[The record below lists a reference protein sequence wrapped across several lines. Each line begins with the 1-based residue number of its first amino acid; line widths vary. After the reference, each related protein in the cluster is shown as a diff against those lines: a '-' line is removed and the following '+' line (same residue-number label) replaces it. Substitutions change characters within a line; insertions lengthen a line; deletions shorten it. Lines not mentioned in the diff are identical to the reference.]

1 MYVLVVF
8 RILIKRKA
16 NKKQKQKSLQYH
28 KHKQTNK
35 KSTKY
40 YFSFRFDNFL
50 SAFAA
55 AFLKPCAAAHRSNK
69 KKLFLISLVLV
80 VLAEETSTT

>member
-8 RILIKRKA
+8 RILIKGKQ

-28 KHKQTNK
+28 KHKQNNKQK

-40 YFSFRFDNFL
+40 YFSFRFEHFL
-50 SAFAA
+50 SASAV
-55 AFLKPCAAAHRSNK
+55 AFLKPVRGGGP
-69 KKLFLISLVLV
+69 L
-80 VLAEETSTT
+80 

>member
-8 RILIKRKA
+8 RILIKWKA
-16 NKKQKQKSLQYH
+16 KTKNRNKNHYNIININKQ
-28 KHKQTNK
+28 QTKK

-50 SAFAA
+50 SVRPASPRRPHL
-55 AFLKPCAAAHRSNK
+55 LKPCAQGRATLTK
-69 KKLFLISLVLV
+69 KKNCF
-80 VLAEETSTT
+80 

>member
-8 RILIKRKA
+8 RILIKGKQAKNR
-16 NKKQKQKSLQYH
+16 NKNHYNIININNKQ
-28 KHKQTNK
+28 K

-50 SAFAA
+50 SASAA
-55 AFLKPCAAAHRSNK
+55 AFLKPVRGGGP
-69 KKLFLISLVLV
+69 L
-80 VLAEETSTT
+80 

>member
-8 RILIKRKA
+8 RILIKGKQT
-16 NKKQKQKSLQYH
+16 KKQKQNHYNIININ
-28 KHKQTNK
+28 KQTYK

-55 AFLKPCAAAHRSNK
+55 AFLKPCACGEP
-69 KKLFLISLVLV
+69 L
-80 VLAEETSTT
+80 

>member
-8 RILIKRKA
+8 RILIKGKQAKNR
-16 NKKQKQKSLQYH
+16 NKNHYNII
-28 KHKQTNK
+28 KHKQQTNKK

-50 SAFAA
+50 SASTA
-55 AFLKPCAAAHRSNK
+55 AFLKPVRGGGP
-69 KKLFLISLVLV
+69 L
-80 VLAEETSTT
+80 

>member
-8 RILIKRKA
+8 RILIKGKQT
-16 NKKQKQKSLQYH
+16 KKQKQNHYNIININ
-28 KHKQTNK
+28 KQTNK

-50 SAFAA
+50 SAFAT
-55 AFLKPCAAAHRSNK
+55 AFLKLCARGEP
-69 KKLFLISLVLV
+69 L
-80 VLAEETSTT
+80 